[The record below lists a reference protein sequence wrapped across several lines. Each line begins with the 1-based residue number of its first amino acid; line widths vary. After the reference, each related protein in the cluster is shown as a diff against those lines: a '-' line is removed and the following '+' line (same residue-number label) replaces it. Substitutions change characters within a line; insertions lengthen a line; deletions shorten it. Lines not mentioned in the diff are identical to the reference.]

1 MIPSMCDSPA
11 RDSPARVI
19 PPTRNFPARDSP
31 ARVSLA
37 RDSLVRVAVGIGDVE
52 VWQRALDFLSFGAF
66 QVSER
71 EWAGEAYFARYHI
84 ERMVLLQ
91 ASHVR
96 EVIHSTSVVRL

>member
-1 MIPSMCDSPA
+1 MVSA
-11 RDSPARVI
+11 GVI
-19 PPTRNFPARDSP
+19 PPLLGETGAHT
-31 ARVSLA
+31 L
-37 RDSLVRVAVGIGDVE
+37 DSLVRVAVGIGDVE

-96 EVIHSTSVVRL
+96 EVIHSPSVVRL